1 MNSLQEA
8 LAAIGEEKLEA
19 TTVKENLKFPAGKTI
34 VAVELG
40 RNEALSGARTTLV
53 DANWQFA
60 GRAVALR
67 NGHCVCAN
75 YLFAHVSKGIP
86 KVTACHLVS
95 RKGDTVPTLVPL
107 AVWAAK
113 DNARRAGVTDAAL
126 EELTGFQVLARY
138 GKEWQEAPEAEKK
151 GLIELTD
158 RALKAIEAS
167 EKVEPFLG
175 PQAFTVRPIEE
186 EIDLG
191 KGWVWLM
198 DAMRA
203 ANKAAVPFEPGAK
216 GDIIVHNPGFWIGWV
231 DDPHDTELF
240 FHEKGEGKRRA
251 GHKPAVFNPKE
262 IHGL

>member
-8 LAAIGEEKLEA
+8 LAAVGEEKLEA
-19 TTVKENLKFPAGKTI
+19 TVRDTQLKFPAGKTI

-40 RNEALSGARTTLV
+40 RNENVSGERTTLV

-60 GRAVALR
+60 GRAVALK
-67 NGHCVCAN
+67 NGHCICAN
-75 YLFAHVSKGIP
+75 YLFAHISKGVP

-126 EELTGFQVLARY
+126 EELSGFQILELY
-138 GKEWQEAPEAEKK
+138 GQEWKEDSEAEKK
-151 GLIELTD
+151 GLIALTD
-158 RALKAIEAS
+158 RALKALEAM

-191 KGWVWLM
+191 QGWSWLI
-198 DAMRA
+198 DAMRV
-203 ANKAAVPFEPGAK
+203 ANKAAVPFRPGDK
-216 GDIIVHNPGFWIGWV
+216 GEIIVHNPGFWLGWV
-231 DDPHDTELF
+231 DDPHETELF
-240 FHEKGEGKRRA
+240 FREKGEGKRRA
-251 GHKPAVFNPKE
+251 PKPAFNPKT